1 LYQGRGFAFGPLLQ
15 ERRSMKR
22 LLLLVVFMLV
32 MLAQSVPASALPW
45 FRPWDIPREWLEYCY
60 PYTVWKDY
68 YTGEIYCTE
77 YLAPIGEE

>member
-1 LYQGRGFAFGPLLQ
+1 
-15 ERRSMKR
+15 MKR
-22 LLLLVVFMLV
+22 LILLVVFVLV
-32 MLAQSVPASALPW
+32 LLAQSVPASAQMPW

-77 YLAPIGEE
+77 YLAPNVYGSEE